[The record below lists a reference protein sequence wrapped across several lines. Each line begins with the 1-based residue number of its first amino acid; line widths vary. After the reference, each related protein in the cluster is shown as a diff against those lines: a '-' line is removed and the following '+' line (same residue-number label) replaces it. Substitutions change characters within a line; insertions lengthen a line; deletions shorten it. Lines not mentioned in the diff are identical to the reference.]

1 VLYRYSKIHRGA
13 AARPRTT
20 DGLRAEGGR
29 SSDGASPGMYG
40 ISTNADGAA
49 SGVQPSYAA
58 GYGSRLARSSPKS
71 SSVTDMTS
79 TVADAAAGR
88 ASPVPAAPALG
99 AQPASPTSATVHRAV
114 ESRSKHV
121 RRRFVASSA
130 TLSSRTYASAPGQPR
145 ASYGRVRDACTISN
159 LEYELG
165 LERVRERQH
174 AARRK
179 CAQDAPGRLH
189 VLHAR

>member
-1 VLYRYSKIHRGA
+1 MHCTNTPKYIEGLQRARARRTAYERRA
-13 AARPRTT
+13 AAAATARRPAR
-20 DGLRAEGGR
+20 GE
-29 SSDGASPGMYG
+29 
-40 ISTNADGAA
+40 GAA

-71 SSVTDMTS
+71 SSVADMTS